1 VKEKNQT
8 WSTIAASAVLAIV
21 FMLPNMATPVY
32 PYWKAKIGFSAGA
45 MTGIF
50 ALYIAG
56 LVVSL
61 IISGQLADRWGHK
74 AVLIPGLVLAA
85 FSCLLYMDAE
95 SVMTLTFA
103 RILTGFAVGTVVTAG
118 MASVIELGG
127 ISRIRT
133 SSLLASIAIMF
144 GAGIGPLMSGFV
156 AQHLV
161 DPVMMI
167 YRIEMLAVVI
177 CLGFVCMLPLQKI
190 PVPDTPLRLKLP
202 AVYPQNNIHIA
213 LGVAVYIPDLTS
225 VSFVAALAPTMFLH
239 QLGSNSP
246 LLAGAAVALTFL
258 SASLVQPIIKGLK
271 IRTLLSFSALICI
284 ISLGAMSTS
293 VINHSV
299 LTLICAGIL
308 AGISQAMAQLGAIS
322 LISQQVHAS
331 VRAQANALF
340 SLGGYIPAGIFSGIS
355 GFVIDLA
362 GLTNA
367 VCLLSV
373 LVSLLALGGGIFV
386 WRSKSVV

>member
-1 VKEKNQT
+1 MIEKNKT
-8 WSTIAASAVLAIV
+8 WPTIVASAVLAVV

-50 ALYIAG
+50 SMYIAG

-74 AVLIPGLVLAA
+74 AVLIPGLLLAA
-85 FSCLLYMDAE
+85 FSCLLYMDAQ
-95 SVMTLTFA
+95 SVLTLSVA
-103 RILTGFAVGTVVTAG
+103 RVLTGFAVGTVVTAG
-118 MASVIELGG
+118 MACVIELGG
-127 ISRIRT
+127 ISRLRT

-156 AQHLV
+156 AQKLAE
-161 DPVMMI
+161 PVAII
-167 YRIEMLAVVI
+167 YKIEMLAIVI
-177 CLGFVCMLPLQKI
+177 CLGLVCILPLQKL

-213 LGVAVYIPDLTS
+213 LGVSVYIPALTS
-225 VSFVAALAPTMFLH
+225 VSFVAALAPTMFSH

-258 SASLVQPIIKGLK
+258 SASLIQPLIGKLK
-271 IRTLLSFSALICI
+271 IKTLLSSGALVCI
-284 ISLGAMSTS
+284 ISLGFMSAS
-293 VINHSV
+293 VIHHSV
-299 LTLICAGIL
+299 FTLILAGVL

-322 LISQQVHAS
+322 LISQKVPAN
-331 VRAQANALF
+331 VRAQGNALF
-340 SLGGYIPAGIFSGIS
+340 SLGGYIPAGILSGIS
-355 GFVIDLA
+355 GFVIDLV
-362 GLTNA
+362 GLTA
-367 VCLLSV
+367 AICLLSG
-373 LVSLLALGGGIFV
+373 LVSLLALGGGAFV
-386 WRSKSVV
+386 LRSKI

>member
-8 WSTIAASAVLAIV
+8 WSTVAASAVLAVV

-50 ALYIAG
+50 AMYIAG
-56 LVVSL
+56 LIVSL

-156 AQHLV
+156 AQQLA

-177 CLGFVCMLPLQKI
+177 CLGLVCMLPLQKI

-213 LGVAVYIPDLTS
+213 LGVAVYIPALTS
-225 VSFVAALAPTMFLH
+225 VSFVAALSPTMFLH

-246 LLAGAAVALTFL
+246 LLAALLNGMGVALESLRLVDPLLRNGSLQICPIHNCIPISRELTFL
-258 SASLVQPIIKGLK
+258 FITGDEGRRSRAQEIADVVIEHCATDSQGYLLK
-271 IRTLLSFSALICI
+271 NPVRTLLSDQ
-284 ISLGAMSTS
+284 
-293 VINHSV
+293 N
-299 LTLICAGIL
+299 
-308 AGISQAMAQLGAIS
+308 
-322 LISQQVHAS
+322 
-331 VRAQANALF
+331 
-340 SLGGYIPAGIFSGIS
+340 
-355 GFVIDLA
+355 
-362 GLTNA
+362 
-367 VCLLSV
+367 
-373 LVSLLALGGGIFV
+373 
-386 WRSKSVV
+386 